1 MTTAYQKPPEP
12 ASAENVRSSSL
23 MVMRKRYSTEIK
35 ELSMQLT
42 NEVRLVQSSIWG
54 LQGITDGQVWA
65 QVQQA
70 HETLHTLEAALGVE
84 EPEHGI

>member
-23 MVMRKRYSTEIK
+23 MEMRKRYSTEIK

-70 HETLHTLEAALGVE
+70 HVTLHTLEAALGVE
-84 EPEHGI
+84 EP

>member
-1 MTTAYQKPPEP
+1 MTTAHQKPPEP

-23 MVMRKRYSTEIK
+23 MEMRKRYSTEIK

-42 NEVRLVQSSIWG
+42 NEVRLVQSSICG
-54 LQGITDGQVWA
+54 LQGVTDGQVWA

-70 HETLHTLEAALGVE
+70 HETLHTLEAALGEE
-84 EPEHGI
+84 EP

>member
-12 ASAENVRSSSL
+12 ASAENVHSSSL
-23 MVMRKRYSTEIK
+23 MEMRKRFHKYSAEIK
-35 ELSMQLT
+35 ELSMQMT

-54 LQGITDGQVWA
+54 LQGISADQVWA

-70 HETLHTLEAALGVE
+70 HVTLHTLEAALGMG
-84 EPEHGI
+84 EP

>member
-12 ASAENVRSSSL
+12 ASAENVRSSSP
-23 MVMRKRYSTEIK
+23 MEMRKRYSTEIK

-54 LQGITDGQVWA
+54 LQGVTEGQVWA

-70 HETLHTLEAALGVE
+70 HVTLHTLEAALGVE
-84 EPEHGI
+84 EP

>member
-23 MVMRKRYSTEIK
+23 MEMRKRYSTEIT

-42 NEVRLVQSSIWG
+42 NEVRLVQSSICG
-54 LQGITDGQVWA
+54 LQGVTEGQVWA

-70 HETLHTLEAALGVE
+70 HVTLHTLEAALGVE
-84 EPEHGI
+84 EP

>member
-23 MVMRKRYSTEIK
+23 MEMRKRFHKYSTEIK

-54 LQGITDGQVWA
+54 LQGISADQVWA

-84 EPEHGI
+84 EP

>member
-23 MVMRKRYSTEIK
+23 MEMRKRYSTEIK
-35 ELSMQLT
+35 ELSMQMT
-42 NEVRLVQSSIWG
+42 NEVRLVQSSICG
-54 LQGITDGQVWA
+54 LQGVTDGQVWA

-70 HETLHTLEAALGVE
+70 HVTLHTLEAALGVE
-84 EPEHGI
+84 EP

>member
-1 MTTAYQKPPEP
+1 MTTACQKPPEP

-23 MVMRKRYSTEIK
+23 MEMRKRYSTEIT

-70 HETLHTLEAALGVE
+70 HVTLHTLEAALGVE
-84 EPEHGI
+84 EP

>member
-23 MVMRKRYSTEIK
+23 MEMRKRYSTEIK

-54 LQGITDGQVWA
+54 LQGVTDGQVWA

-70 HETLHTLEAALGVE
+70 HVTLHTLEAALGVE
-84 EPEHGI
+84 EP